1 MAAAVFLDRDGVII
15 HNQEEYIRSWK
26 DVAFYPGALESLG
39 KASQSD
45 FRFVIVTN
53 QSAIGRGLMSMEQ
66 ADAINARLVR
76 EVQLAGGRIDG
87 VFLCPHTPEDECGC
101 RKPRPGLIL
110 AAAGQLKL
118 DLGRSVLIG
127 DALSDIEAGRAA
139 GVGRS
144 WIVRTGRGKAQ
155 LGLPEAARL
164 LPIPTYDYLAMALDA
179 LLQNPNGAKQS

>member
-15 HNQEEYIRSWK
+15 HNQEEYIRTWK

-66 ADAINARLVR
+66 AEAINARLVR

-164 LPIPTYDYLAMALDA
+164 LPIPTYDNLAMALDA
-179 LLQNPNGAKQS
+179 LLQSPNGAKQS